1 MKVLAIIPARAGSI
15 RLTKKNRKKLLGL
28 PLINWTVNFVK
39 KLNFVDDTLI
49 TTNDK
54 YILEQFRDK
63 SSAKV
68 FDRPEYL
75 ASKSSN
81 IIDVIIY
88 ELKRYEKKFS
98 KVDVVLLL
106 QPTSPIRKQ
115 KELISAFNKFKL
127 LKKKKS
133 IISVSKTK
141 NINKR
146 NFEIKDKNLIL
157 SKKEKKNSY
166 QMNGNFYFATPM
178 FLKKYRSFYYKRKT
192 YPIILR
198 DKKSSMDIDTLKDFK
213 KAEKYLR

>member
-15 RLTKKNRKKLLGL
+15 RLPKKNRKKLLGL

-88 ELKRYEKKFS
+88 ELKRYEK
-98 KVDVVLLL
+98 
-106 QPTSPIRKQ
+106 
-115 KELISAFNKFKL
+115 
-127 LKKKKS
+127 
-133 IISVSKTK
+133 
-141 NINKR
+141 
-146 NFEIKDKNLIL
+146 
-157 SKKEKKNSY
+157 
-166 QMNGNFYFATPM
+166 
-178 FLKKYRSFYYKRKT
+178 
-192 YPIILR
+192 
-198 DKKSSMDIDTLKDFK
+198 
-213 KAEKYLR
+213 